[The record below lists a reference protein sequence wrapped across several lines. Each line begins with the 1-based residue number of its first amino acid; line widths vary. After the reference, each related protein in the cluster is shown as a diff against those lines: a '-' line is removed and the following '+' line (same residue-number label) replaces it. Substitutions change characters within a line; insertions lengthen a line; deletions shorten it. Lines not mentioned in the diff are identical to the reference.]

1 MLKSRVV
8 RVAFFCALLSGS
20 VAAMG
25 QAAAPAGAD
34 EAQAD
39 SAGPA
44 GVQPATQSAP
54 GQPATQPVAAPPA
67 PAPAAAPARPGE
79 ESAEEMLRQM
89 LQPQGETAEP
99 LRPSDKVPTGAD
111 EAAQEPPTAT
121 GRPLVREGTP
131 LLDRV
136 GRLTPSADGKS
147 FQVAFESD
155 GRGLTEPPMILLPN
169 RQLMQLEN
177 RLRTSYR
184 DLKISV
190 SGEVTE
196 YRGKNY
202 LLLSRWGI
210 VQDVMQP
217 LR

>member
-1 MLKSRVV
+1 MWTSRIVQ
-8 RVAFFCALLSGS
+8 VAFFCALLSGW
-20 VAAMG
+20 AAVMG
-25 QAAAPAGAD
+25 QATAPAGAG
-34 EAQAD
+34 EAKAD
-39 SAGPA
+39 PTGPA
-44 GVQPATQSAP
+44 SAQPTTQAVP
-54 GQPATQPVAAPPA
+54 GQPALQPATAPPA
-67 PAPAAAPARPGE
+67 PAPARPGE

-99 LRPSDKVPTGAD
+99 LRPSDRVPTGA
-111 EAAQEPPTAT
+111 EAESQDVPTAT

-136 GRLTPSADGKS
+136 GRLTLSADGKS

-169 RQLMQLEN
+169 RHLMQLEN
-177 RLRTSYR
+177 RVRTSYR

-210 VQDVMQP
+210 VQEVMQP